1 MRKKILTS
9 AGIIIA
15 ILLLS
20 YLALKVDF
28 YVNFVQKKA
37 INIVCV
43 DTISC
48 NFVIPVKYVD
58 NKLSELPGKAIYT
71 PEKQRYSLRYSAV
84 EDKLFITVNQ
94 MAWYGLTFYS
104 ARYEIT
110 DKNIHDKLLELYKRL
125 CS

>member
-9 AGIIIA
+9 AGIIII
-15 ILLLS
+15 ILLFS

-28 YVNFVQKKA
+28 CINFVQKKA
-37 INIVCV
+37 INIVYV
-43 DTISC
+43 DTIPC
-48 NFVIPVKYVD
+48 NFIIPVKYVD

-94 MAWYGLTFYS
+94 MAWYGLTVYS

-125 CS
+125 CF